1 MLMNTIIHVIT
12 LTNKGDHMSKIERY
26 LSRRGV
32 RQRYGISNMTLW
44 RWEHDPR
51 LNFPK
56 PIEINGRKY
65 FAEALIE
72 VWERDRAIPGSSREL
87 AR

>member
-1 MLMNTIIHVIT
+1 
-12 LTNKGDHMSKIERY
+12 MSKIERY

-44 RWEHDPR
+44 RWERDPR

-56 PIEINGRKY
+56 AIEINGRKY
-65 FAEALIE
+65 FAEYLIDI
-72 VWERDRAIPGSSREL
+72 WERERALAAASRE
-87 AR
+87 AAQ